1 LGANAV
7 KPSSIYHALV
17 AGVVWALT
25 SPQRTQATSLPCA
38 PTVCAASTA
47 GARRSAWRTR
57 LCGWKPLP
65 GRDTVSRR
73 FPSSLCVLR
82 EDMTCPGRPKCCR
95 ALLWT
100 RGDAVSDSLT
110 YCLSSNCSFP
120 GLIGGPAARLPA
132 RIANTRPHHPHF
144 SDSSSSLPALLT
156 RALIILPSRIANT
169 RPRARPVGACKPPRG
184 GHRDA
189 EERSSR
195 HGAAQGRLNMGWN
208 PPPSLCASHHAS
220 QDASRMSFV
229 ASALCPSH

>member
-1 LGANAV
+1 M

-156 RALIILPSRIANT
+156 RALVLAQLELASLLEEGTVMPKNEA
-169 RPRARPVGACKPPRG
+169 RAMALRKAASTWVGIRRHLSVPPTMLLRMQ
-184 GHRDA
+184 A
-189 EERSSR
+189 E
-195 HGAAQGRLNMGWN
+195 
-208 PPPSLCASHHAS
+208 
-220 QDASRMSFV
+220 
-229 ASALCPSH
+229 